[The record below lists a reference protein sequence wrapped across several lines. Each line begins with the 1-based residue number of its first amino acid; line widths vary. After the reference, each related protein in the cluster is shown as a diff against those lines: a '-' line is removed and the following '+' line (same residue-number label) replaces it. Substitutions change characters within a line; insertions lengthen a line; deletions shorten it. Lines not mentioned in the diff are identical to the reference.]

1 MSRENSIVR
10 QTAGKI
16 TGEIL
21 HGYGPEFVRNGD
33 FYEIL
38 EAVYSAL
45 LDVDTEQEKSA
56 PSIAPPL
63 SIVPS
68 GPALAQPPAPVA
80 LPGAS
85 AVTSKYQDKWDF
97 LYNNPKLGFDNWGET
112 RSKSGG
118 GRGPD
123 FRIKRTATQFADDG
137 LWGDSMPTSFNTPEG
152 VQSYSNETEAVNAL
166 RGLMRASA

>member
-1 MSRENSIVR
+1 MNRENSIVR

-21 HGYGPEFVRNGD
+21 HGHGPEFVRNGD

-45 LDVDTEQEKSA
+45 LDIDSEQEKSA
-56 PSIAPPL
+56 PSLAPPL

-68 GPALAQPPAPVA
+68 APLATAPAPVT
-80 LPGAS
+80 LPSGA
-85 AVTSKYQDKWDF
+85 TSKYQDKWDF
-97 LYNNPKLGFDNWGET
+97 LYNNPKSGFDNWGDS
-112 RSKSGG
+112 RAKSGG

-123 FRIKRTATQFADDG
+123 FRIKKTSTQFADEG
-137 LWGDSMPTSFNTPEG
+137 LWGDSMPTSFNTPQG
-152 VQSYSNETEAVNAL
+152 LQAYADETEAVNAL
-166 RGLMRASA
+166 RGVMRASA